1 MCVCVRVWVG
11 VCLWVLQVV
20 AAKGKDDADFLAA
33 IVEAQATRAA
43 ASKDVLTKLQ
53 PTLEALPGPT
63 DPPAEIAAAAIPAP
77 APADDVAAVP
87 PVEVAAEPEV
97 DASAEDML
105 AI

>member
-1 MCVCVRVWVG
+1 MRSC
-11 VCLWVLQVV
+11 CLLQVV

-33 IVEAQATRAA
+33 IVEAQAARAA
-43 ASKDVLTKLQ
+43 ASKEVLTKLQ
-53 PTLEALPGPT
+53 PTLEALPGPA
-63 DPPAEIAAAAIPAP
+63 DPPAEVAAPAP
-77 APADDVAAVP
+77 APADDLAALP